1 MVLALPAFYSDLLLK
16 SSETEHYNT
25 LTEQRPAEQVKRC
38 IYNVLVYVMSA
49 EQNAIEQKFCS
60 VVSRADKVQY
70 KGQRRKS
77 NDTFIMYL
85 FTFKSAEQNAV
96 EQKLYSVSSRAD
108 TVHVVKR
115 MTFVLSC

>member
-1 MVLALPAFYSDLLLK
+1 MALPAFFIPTMICC
-16 SSETEHYNT
+16 ETEYYNT

-49 EQNAIEQKFCS
+49 EQSAIEQKFCL

-85 FTFKSAEQNAV
+85 FSGAERGRA
-96 EQKLYSVSSRAD
+96 ETLFGFFTCRYS
-108 TVHVVKR
+108 T
-115 MTFVLSC
+115 CG